1 MSNRWLGALIPLVIV
16 GAWEGL
22 WHFESLRMDSLS
34 RPSDVLV
41 ALYHGLAGGTL
52 LVATVETFEAALL
65 GFLVA
70 AAIGLIVGIA
80 LGLTPWLE
88 SVVGPSIDAMRPVPS
103 VALIPLALMIF
114 GFGVRMEA
122 AVVAFACLWPILI
135 VTISAVRSVDTSLL
149 NVARVLEMTA
159 WQRMVKIVLPAALAR
174 IAVGL
179 QLALAISL
187 VVAVTVE
194 IVLNPRGLG
203 HGMMSAQQAMRF
215 DQMYAQLL
223 WIGVVGWGL
232 SAGSQA
238 LLNICS
244 PAYRAER
251 SKERA

>member
-1 MSNRWLGALIPLVIV
+1 MAKKWLGAAIPIAMLA
-16 GAWEGL
+16 AWEAL
-22 WHFESLRMDSLS
+22 WHIDAMRMESLS
-34 RPSDVLV
+34 RPWDVGL
-41 ALYHGLAGGTL
+41 ALFHGLTGGEFL
-52 LVATVETFEAALL
+52 IATAETFQAALL
-65 GFLVA
+65 GFAIA
-70 AAIGLIVGIA
+70 AVIGLAVGVV
-80 LGLTPWLE
+80 LGLLPWLE

-103 VALIPLALMIF
+103 VALIPLTLMIF

-135 VTISAVRSVDTSLL
+135 VTISAVRSIDPALL
-149 NVARVLEMTA
+149 NVARVLEMTTYE
-159 WQRMVKIVLPAALAR
+159 RMVKIILPAALGR

-232 SAGSQA
+232 SYGSQA
-238 LLNICS
+238 LLDRWS
-244 PAYRAER
+244 PARRADR
-251 SKERA
+251 AKEPS

>member
-1 MSNRWLGALIPLVIV
+1 MAQKWLGAVIPIAMLA
-16 GAWEGL
+16 AWEAL
-22 WHFESLRMDSLS
+22 WHIDAMRMESLS
-34 RPSDVLV
+34 RPWDVGQ
-41 ALYHGLAGGTL
+41 ALFHGLTGGEL
-52 LVATVETFEAALL
+52 LIATAETFQAALL
-65 GFLVA
+65 GFAIA
-70 AAIGLIVGIA
+70 AVIGLAVGVV
-80 LGLTPWLE
+80 LGLLPWLE

-103 VALIPLALMIF
+103 VALIPLTLMIF

-135 VTISAVRSVDTSLL
+135 VTISAVRSIDSALL
-149 NVARVLEMTA
+149 NVARVLEMTTYE
-159 WQRMVKIVLPAALAR
+159 RMVKIILPAALGR

-232 SAGSQA
+232 SYGSQT
-238 LLNICS
+238 LLDKWS
-244 PAYRAER
+244 PARRA
-251 SKERA
+251 KEPS

>member
-1 MSNRWLGALIPLVIV
+1 MPTRWLGALIPAVLVII
-16 GAWEGL
+16 WELL
-22 WHFESLRMDSLS
+22 WHIESLRMDSLS
-34 RPSDVLV
+34 RPLDVAV
-41 ALYHGLAGGTL
+41 ALYHGLTDGTL

-65 GFLVA
+65 GFLIA
-70 AAIGLIVGIA
+70 AVMGLFAGVV
-80 LGLTPWLE
+80 LGLMPWLE
-88 SVVGPSIDAMRPVPS
+88 RVVVPSIDAMRPVPS

-122 AVVAFACLWPILI
+122 SVVAFACLWPILI
-135 VTISAVRSVDTSLL
+135 VTISAVRSVDPSLL

-238 LLNICS
+238 LINICS
-244 PAYRAER
+244 PAYRAQR
-251 SKERA
+251 TKERT

>member
-1 MSNRWLGALIPLVIV
+1 MGKRWLGAVIPVGVLVSWEA
-16 GAWEGL
+16 AWHIENV
-22 WHFESLRMDSLS
+22 RMESLS
-34 RPSDVLV
+34 RPWDVGL
-41 ALYHGLAGGTL
+41 ALFHGLAGGEFL
-52 LVATVETFEAALL
+52 IATAETFQAALL
-65 GFLVA
+65 GFAIAAVIGLVA
-70 AAIGLIVGIA
+70 GVV
-80 LGLTPWLE
+80 LGLLPWLE

-103 VALIPLALMIF
+103 VALIPLTLMIF

-135 VTISAVRSVDTSLL
+135 VTISAVRGIDTALL
-149 NVARVLEMTA
+149 NVARVLEMSTYE
-159 WQRMVKIVLPAALAR
+159 RMVKIILPAALSR

-223 WIGVVGWGL
+223 WIGAVGWGL
-232 SAGSQA
+232 SYGSQV
-238 LLNICS
+238 LLDRWS
-244 PAYRAER
+244 PACRADRAKER
-251 SKERA
+251 S